1 MAVMRYNVKYIHL
14 RYTVYKRLHRNTS
27 PFTHQKVIVYTPK
40 GHLLICK
47 R

>member
-27 PFTHQKVIVYTPK
+27 PFTHQKVIVYIYK
-40 GHLLICK
+40 GHLLRGK

>member
-1 MAVMRYNVKYIHL
+1 MAVMHYNVKYIHL

-27 PFTHQKVIVYTPK
+27 PFTHQKVIVYIYK
-40 GHLLICK
+40 GHLLQCK